1 MMMNRRLAESP
12 TIREKRRVLSPP
24 FVILFP
30 AICVYIIKEED
41 GDDDRI
47 ITSPN
52 AVFSVLH

>member
-24 FVILFP
+24 FLILFP
-30 AICVYIIKEED
+30 ATCVYIIKED